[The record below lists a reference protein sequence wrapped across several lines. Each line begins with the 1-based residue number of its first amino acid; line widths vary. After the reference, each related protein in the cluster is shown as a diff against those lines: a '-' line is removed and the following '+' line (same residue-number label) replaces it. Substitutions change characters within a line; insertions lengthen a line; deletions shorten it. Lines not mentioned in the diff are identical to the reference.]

1 MKTDEKK
8 TDEKTQGRD
17 DGSDPSVRLLPN
29 QESRRRHPAWN
40 SLMKLL
46 DRFYANLTH
55 SEHKGLYRY
64 LLTLILSI
72 VALLARIVIAPENAG
87 LQFITFFP
95 AVAISAVLFGTGP
108 GLFATFIGATMGTYF
123 FFPPYEA
130 FAFDFQHHTL
140 ISVVIFC
147 ADGLIVSL
155 SIGAMRRY
163 FANYVITVAKL
174 ETALEQSRHNE
185 AELTYQKYALDQHAI
200 VAATDVSGTISYV
213 NDLFCAISQYSR
225 DELLGQNHRLL
236 NSGTHPK
243 EFFHAMYR
251 TIASGE
257 VWNGDI
263 CNRAKDGSLYWVSTT
278 IVPYVND
285 SGKPIRYVAI
295 RTDIT
300 ERRRAK
306 EAAQAATVAKS
317 QFLANMSHEIR
328 TPMNAVLG
336 LTRMVLESDLK
347 PAQREQLIKVS
358 KSGRALVRIIN
369 DILDFSRIEAGRM
382 EIERIPLRVEAVLLE
397 VADLFSAQAEEK
409 GLELFLDIDPE
420 TPLQVI
426 GDPLRLTQ
434 VLNNLVGNAIKF
446 TDHGE
451 IHIGVRVAHYGDAT
465 LTLGISVR
473 DTGIGM
479 APEQIGVLF
488 QSFTQADSSTTRNY
502 GGSGLGLSIAKKLVE
517 LMGGQITLDSTVSKG
532 TNVCFSVEVGM
543 ATDEL
548 RSVTH
553 MGQDLQQMHGKRVL
567 VVDDQA
573 TSRRILSRLL
583 QAWGMEATEAES
595 GPQALAQVAEANL
608 AGRPIHAVLLDWRMP
623 GMSGLEVAT
632 ALKARDEADGLTTP
646 LQVLMVTAYDRQL
659 LLQEP
664 HAASI
669 DGVLTK
675 PVVPSH
681 LFDALLHGE
690 TRQSDATDELIAQR
704 FDGVR
709 VLLVEDNDLN
719 QEVASSFLS
728 KRGVCVTVAWH
739 GGEAIER
746 VQQQQFDLVL
756 MDLHMPVMGGIEA
769 TARIR
774 QLPQGKNLPIV
785 AMTAAVMEEDRAR
798 CRAAGMND
806 FIAKPVEPEDL
817 ARVLVR
823 YTRAGTETLPA
834 ATATTQADEP
844 VLDLVKGLRRL
855 DGDLALQ
862 QRLLLGFVERHHDIV
877 ERLDALLIEKNT
889 TEAVDLIHTLKGIAA
904 NLGAVALAEASR
916 SLIEELRSQA
926 PLASH
931 VAFAATVT
939 QTFRQMQQHMA
950 NYVQAG
956 LPEEA
961 TTDPVSLEDSL
972 LALEPFVTGQEVIP
986 DALRDTLH
994 RLCAAELPYS
1004 ALARQLRHHLDN
1016 FEHSEA
1022 LDALDLLKSEFGG
1035 QG

>member
-1 MKTDEKK
+1 MNTSGKI
-8 TDEKTQGRD
+8 QGND
-17 DGSDPSVRLLPN
+17 DGKASDRSVSLLPN
-29 QESRRRHPAWN
+29 QELRHKHPAWN
-40 SLMKLL
+40 RLLNLL
-46 DRFYANLTH
+46 DRFYAKLAH

-64 LLTLILSI
+64 LLTLVLSV
-72 VALLARIVIAPENAG
+72 VALFARMVIAPEDAG

-108 GLFATFIGATMGTYF
+108 GLFTTFIGATMGTYF

-130 FAFDFQHHTL
+130 FVFEFQHHTL

-163 FANYVITVAKL
+163 FSNYVITVAKL

-200 VAATDVSGTISYV
+200 VAATDVRGTITYV

-225 DELLGQNHRLL
+225 DELLGHNHRLL
-236 NSGTHPK
+236 NSGAHPK
-243 EFFHAMYR
+243 EFFEAMYR
-251 TIASGE
+251 TISSGE
-257 VWNGDI
+257 VWKGDI

-295 RTDIT
+295 RADIT
-300 ERRRAK
+300 ERKRAK
-306 EAAQAATVAKS
+306 EAAQAATLAKS

-347 PAQREQLIKVS
+347 PEQREQLIKVS

-369 DILDFSRIEAGRM
+369 DILDFSRIEAGRLA
-382 EIERIPLRVEAVLLE
+382 IERIPLRVEAVLLE

-409 GLELFLDIDPE
+409 GLELFLDIEPE

-465 LTLGISVR
+465 LTLCINVR

-502 GGSGLGLSIAKKLVE
+502 GGSGLGLTIAKKLVE
-517 LMGGQITLDSTVSKG
+517 LMGGQITLDSAVGQG
-532 TNVCFSVEVGM
+532 TNVSFSVAVGM
-543 ATDEL
+543 APDDF
-548 RSVTH
+548 RRVTH

-573 TSRRILSRLL
+573 TSRQILSRLL

-595 GPQALAQVAEANL
+595 GPQALARVAEANR
-608 AGRPIHAVLLDWRMP
+608 AGRPFHAVLLDWRMP

-632 ALKARDEADGLTTP
+632 ALKAQDEAKGLPTP
-646 LQVLMVTAYDRQL
+646 LQVLMVTAYDKQS

-664 HAASI
+664 EAANI

-675 PVVPSH
+675 PVVPSY
-681 LFDALLHGE
+681 LFDALLQGE
-690 TRQSDATDELIAQR
+690 PRHPDASDELVAQR

-719 QEVASSFLS
+719 QEVASSFLR
-728 KRGVCVTVAWH
+728 KRGVSVTVAWH
-739 GGEAIER
+739 GGEAVELI
-746 VQQQQFDLVL
+746 QHQQFDLVL

-769 TARIR
+769 ARRIR
-774 QLPQGKNLPIV
+774 ELPQGKNLPIV

-798 CRAAGMND
+798 CRAAGMNG
-806 FIAKPVEPEDL
+806 FVAKPVEPEDL
-817 ARVLVR
+817 ARVLVM
-823 YTRAGTETLPA
+823 YTRPGTQTPP
-834 ATATTQADEP
+834 ATTPTIQAGEP

-855 DGDLALQ
+855 DGDRALQ

-877 ERLDALLIEKNT
+877 GRLDALLAEKNT
-889 TEAVDLIHTLKGIAA
+889 TEAVDLIHTLKGVAA

-916 SLIEELRSQA
+916 RLIEELRSA
-926 PLASH
+926 TPLASRF
-931 VAFAATVT
+931 AFHTTLVET
-939 QTFRQMQQHMA
+939 LTQMQQHIA
-950 NYVQAG
+950 GHVQTDLA
-956 LPEEA
+956 EA
-961 TTDPVSLEDSL
+961 AAVEPVSLEHTL
-972 LALEPFVTGQEVIP
+972 LALEPFIVGQEVIP
-986 DALRDTLH
+986 DALLVALQRISTAD
-994 RLCAAELPYS
+994 LPYS
-1004 ALARQLRHHLDN
+1004 PLARQLRHHLDN
-1016 FEHSEA
+1016 FEHGEVLEA
-1022 LDALDLLKSEFGG
+1022 FKLLRVEQAV